1 MAALRVSKG
10 KAAARPKSLGQ
21 TVWSDDHLLRIDFFP
36 KFGQNPSTGWEVC
49 HINIYTPA
57 KNTPKYMYSRLFII
71 KCFADIVY
79 ISTQF
84 NLLPFFLGGGLSC
97 QTRPE
102 AKTFFLYS
110 WSYQLVFGFF
120 DARPV
125 TLATKSRVESISPF
139 KAGGFFHT
147 EFPHWPLYSS
157 IIFLTSVNNKGCKP
171 CPAGFTKASKISRMA
186 GGTSLEVSFFT
197 SGSSPSV
204 LTSLKANLP
213 LP

>member
-1 MAALRVSKG
+1 M
-10 KAAARPKSLGQ
+10 
-21 TVWSDDHLLRIDFFP
+21 
-36 KFGQNPSTGWEVC
+36 
-49 HINIYTPA
+49 
-57 KNTPKYMYSRLFII
+57 
-71 KCFADIVY
+71 Y
-79 ISTQF
+79 ISTQL
-84 NLLPFFLGGGLSC
+84 NLLRVFFGGVVELPNKARGQDLFPVQLVLSTGLSSLWP
-97 QTRPE
+97 QKVGRVNQPFWP
-102 AKTFFLYS
+102 AVFF
-110 WSYQLVFGFF
+110 
-120 DARPV
+120 
-125 TLATKSRVESISPF
+125 T
-139 KAGGFFHT
+139 H

>member
-1 MAALRVSKG
+1 
-10 KAAARPKSLGQ
+10 
-21 TVWSDDHLLRIDFFP
+21 
-36 KFGQNPSTGWEVC
+36 
-49 HINIYTPA
+49 
-57 KNTPKYMYSRLFII
+57 MYSRLFILT
-71 KCFADIVY
+71 V
-79 ISTQF
+79 
-84 NLLPFFLGGGLSC
+84 LPHRVHNHSAQLAAVFLGGVEL
-97 QTRPE
+97 PNK
-102 AKTFFLYS
+102 ALKTFFCTAGLIN
-110 WSYQLVFGFF
+110 WSLVR
-120 DARPV
+120 DAIPSLWPQKV
-125 TLATKSRVESISPF
+125 GRVNQPF
-139 KAGGFFHT
+139 WPAVFHH